1 MAESLTPTEGARFLL
16 ERERE
21 DADGG
26 AVYRTRIYTPQVTY
40 EGFATLREDGTATL
54 TDQMAAALLSGGRTS
69 QNPPEGRA
77 PQDLVDTLQ
86 MLAKLTARSASK
98 KREDGLP
105 PWPARVL
112 RWRGPGR
119 GE

>member
-1 MAESLTPTEGARFLL
+1 MSESLTPTEGARFLL
-16 ERERE
+16 ERDRE
-21 DADGG
+21 EDGG
-26 AVYRTRIYTPQVTY
+26 SRAVYRTAIYTPHATY
-40 EGFATLREDGTATL
+40 VGTATLADDGTATL
-54 TDQMAAALLSGGRTS
+54 SDHARSTPGPPPDRPEAGPIK
-69 QNPPEGRA
+69 PPE
-77 PQDLVDTLQ
+77 TLIEMLL
-86 MLAKLTARSASK
+86 MLAKLTARSAAK

>member
-1 MAESLTPTEGARFLL
+1 VNRDLTPSEGARLLL

-21 DADGG
+21 REGEARAD
-26 AVYRTRIYTPQVTY
+26 YRAAIYTPDATY
-40 EGFATLREDGTATL
+40 EGRAVLGEDGSVVL
-54 TDQMAAALLSGGRTS
+54 TVEGAPDELADALR
-69 QNPPEGRA
+69 
-77 PQDLVDTLQ
+77 
-86 MLAKLTARSASK
+86 MLAKLTARAASK

>member
-1 MAESLTPTEGARFLL
+1 MSESLTPTEGARFLL

-21 DADGG
+21 EAEGTR
-26 AVYRTRIYTPQVTY
+26 AVYRTAIYTPQATY
-40 EGFATLREDGTATL
+40 EGTATL
-54 TDQMAAALLSGGRTS
+54 TDDGTATLGHQSSAGT
-69 QNPPEGRA
+69 NA
-77 PQDLVDTLQ
+77 PDELVAMLQ
-86 MLAKLTARSASK
+86 MLAKLTARSAAK

-105 PWPARVL
+105 PWPARIL

>member
-1 MAESLTPTEGARFLL
+1 ML
-16 ERERE
+16 EREPNMERGGP
-21 DADGG
+21 APTGGISDGAR
-26 AVYRTRIYTPQVTY
+26 AVYRAVIYTPDATY
-40 EGFATLREDGTATL
+40 EARATLVDDGTVELVATGVP
-54 TDQMAAALLSGGRTS
+54 DDLLSS
-69 QNPPEGRA
+69 
-77 PQDLVDTLQ
+77 LH
-86 MLAKLTARSASK
+86 MLAKLTARSAAK

>member
-1 MAESLTPTEGARFLL
+1 VSESLTPTEGARFLL

-21 DADGG
+21 EEGG
-26 AVYRTRIYTPQVTY
+26 VRAAYRAAIYTPAATY
-40 EGFATLREDGTATL
+40 TGRATLCDDGTAEVTCEG
-54 TDQMAAALLSGGRTS
+54 ASEELLAG
-69 QNPPEGRA
+69 
-77 PQDLVDTLQ
+77 LL
-86 MLAKLTARSASK
+86 MFAKLTARSAPK

>member
-1 MAESLTPTEGARFLL
+1 MSDSLTPTEGARFLL

-21 DADGG
+21 QDGG
-26 AVYRTRIYTPQVTY
+26 SGAIYRTAIYTPSATY
-40 EGFATLREDGTATL
+40 EGSATL
-54 TDQMAAALLSGGRTS
+54 TDDGAAVLTEHLAVRPADDTAAAPT
-69 QNPPEGRA
+69 RA
-77 PQDLVDTLQ
+77 PDELVAVLQ
-86 MLAKLTARSASK
+86 MLAKLTARSAPK

-105 PWPARVL
+105 PWPARIL

>member
-1 MAESLTPTEGARFLL
+1 VNRPTAGARFLL
-16 ERERE
+16 ERERDE
-21 DADGG
+21 GVR
-26 AVYRTRIYTPQVTY
+26 AVYRVAIETPDATY
-40 EGFATLREDGTATL
+40 EGMATLADDGSVELPPTGAPSELESTL
-54 TDQMAAALLSGGRTS
+54 A
-69 QNPPEGRA
+69 
-77 PQDLVDTLQ
+77 
-86 MLAKLTARSASK
+86 MLAKLTARGAAK

>member
-1 MAESLTPTEGARFLL
+1 VADALRPTEGARFLL
-16 ERERE
+16 ERVQ
-21 DADGG
+21 DDGTR
-26 AVYRTRIYTPQVTY
+26 ARYRAAIYTPDATY
-40 EGFATLREDGTATL
+40 EGHATLCDDGSVEIEAGGAPEELSSTL
-54 TDQMAAALLSGGRTS
+54 
-69 QNPPEGRA
+69 E
-77 PQDLVDTLQ
+77 
-86 MLAKLTARSASK
+86 MLAKLTARSAAK

>member
-1 MAESLTPTEGARFLL
+1 MNRDLTPTEGARFLL

-21 DADGG
+21 EGG
-26 AVYRTRIYTPQVTY
+26 RAVYKAAIYTPDATY
-40 EGFATLREDGTATL
+40 EGTATL
-54 TDQMAAALLSGGRTS
+54 GDDGSVALAI
-69 QNPPEGRA
+69 EA
-77 PQDLVDTLQ
+77 PAELAE
-86 MLAKLTARSASK
+86 MLTMVGKLTARAAAK
-98 KREDGLP
+98 KRDDGLP

>member
-1 MAESLTPTEGARFLL
+1 MRDSLTPTEGARYLL
-16 ERERE
+16 ERTS
-21 DADGG
+21 DDGASATYR
-26 AVYRTRIYTPQVTY
+26 AVIYTPDATY
-40 EGFATLREDGTATL
+40 EGSAKLVDDGTATVE
-54 TDQMAAALLSGGRTS
+54 AAGAPEELL
-69 QNPPEGRA
+69 A
-77 PQDLVDTLQ
+77 MLQ
-86 MLAKLTARSASK
+86 MLARLTARSASK

>member
-1 MAESLTPTEGARFLL
+1 MSESLTPTEGARFLL

-21 DADGG
+21 EADGRS
-26 AVYRTRIYTPQVTY
+26 AIYRTAIYTPHVTF
-40 EGFATLREDGTATL
+40 EGNATLTDDGTATL
-54 TDQMAAALLSGGRTS
+54 GVQTS
-69 QNPPEGRA
+69 AGASAPEE
-77 PQDLVDTLQ
+77 LVAMLQ

-105 PWPARVL
+105 PWPARIL

>member
-21 DADGG
+21 EPDGQ

-40 EGFATLREDGTATL
+40 EGFATLRDDGTATL
-54 TDQMAAALLSGGRTS
+54 SDQVAAPLSGGRTS
-69 QNPPEGRA
+69 HNPSEAGA
-77 PQDLVDTLQ
+77 PQDLVEMLQ

>member
-1 MAESLTPTEGARFLL
+1 MSNSLTPTEGARFHL

-21 DADGG
+21 EEGG
-26 AVYRTRIYTPQVTY
+26 TRAIYRTAIYTPTLTY
-40 EGFATLREDGTATL
+40 VGTATL
-54 TDQMAAALLSGGRTS
+54 ADDGAASITDQLSADA
-69 QNPPEGRA
+69 PPTKA
-77 PQDLVDTLQ
+77 SDDLFDALQ

-105 PWPARVL
+105 PWPSRIL

-119 GE
+119 GT